1 MIRPD
6 PRVLKALA
14 ITVRQHPEVLEWM
27 RAWREQELK
36 RLPYAT
42 NHAALFQGRC
52 QVLDD
57 LVSVVEEAPAL
68 AAKA

>member
-6 PRVLKALA
+6 PRTMKALA
-14 ITVRQHPEVLEWM
+14 IVARQHPEVLEWM
-27 RAWREQELK
+27 RAWRDHELK

-57 LVSVVEEAPAL
+57 LVSVVQEAPVST
-68 AAKA
+68 AKV